1 MKNILAI
8 ALIGLA
14 AVSCSKEE
22 ASVPGDAAQ
31 GGPISFSA
39 AAPVA
44 TRSYFPGSAGTMHW
58 DSYDNL
64 GVYALKGSV
73 LQAQDFCA
81 IAQASAGTNEATFV
95 PKNILYTAE
104 WADNSEDEYTF
115 CAYYPQTAVP
125 AATYSN
131 GKVLLNVPAVQ
142 TGEFGRHHVCCSEPV
157 AMTGA
162 TIAKNKSVRFAF
174 SPASSMVRLRLVV
187 DAASDVAETYIKQVV
202 MTATG
207 AALTGDCK
215 LTLNDGT
222 LAPTATLSSSD
233 RSVVTVNLPSP
244 VKITKTAAD
253 NPYIDFVILPGAP
266 TGSIAFSAITSDGVR
281 LTIAQKSAPADG
293 FKAGTRY
300 GIDRD
305 ITMTLD
311 DDSPDGAYVDGGSAW
326 ESKIDNDGAYTDG
339 GYAW

>member
-14 AVSCSKEE
+14 SVSCSKEE

-31 GGPISFSA
+31 GGAISFSA

-44 TRSYFPGSAGTMHW
+44 TRSYFPGSVGTMYW
-58 DSYDNL
+58 DTYDNL
-64 GVYALKGSV
+64 GVYALKGGV

-81 IAQASAGTNEATFV
+81 IASASAGTNEATFA

-104 WADNSEDEYTF
+104 WADNSADEYTF
-115 CAYYPQTAVP
+115 CAYYPQTAAP
-125 AATYSN
+125 AATWQAGS
-131 GKVLLNVPAVQ
+131 VLLHIPAAQ
-142 TGEFGRHHVCCSEPV
+142 TGEFGRHHICCSAPV
-157 AMTGA
+157 TMTGA
-162 TIAKNKSVRFAF
+162 AIAKNKSVRFAF
-174 SPASSMVRLRLVV
+174 SPASSMVRVRLVV
-187 DAASDVAETYIKQVV
+187 DAASDVAETYIKQVT

-207 AALTGDCK
+207 VALTGGCK
-215 LTLNDGT
+215 LTLADGK

-253 NPYIDFVILPGAP
+253 NPYIDLVILPVAP
-266 TGSIAFSAITSDGVR
+266 AGNIAFSAITSDGVR
-281 LTIAQKSAPADG
+281 LTIAQKTAPQGG
-293 FKAGTRY
+293 FVAGTRY
-300 GIDRD
+300 GIDRN

-311 DDSPDGAYVDGGSAW
+311 DDSPDGAYIDGGSAW